1 MSPGGV
7 IEIQDIIYPILSDDG
22 TLTEDHPLKRWG
34 DLLLQG
40 FTGMGRAL
48 DGALHY
54 ERQLAEAGFVDIVT
68 INEKW
73 PSNRWPRDK
82 KYKQIGE

>member
-1 MSPGGV
+1 MSSGGV

-22 TLTEDHPLKRWG
+22 TLTEEHSLKRWG
-34 DLLLQG
+34 NLLLQG